1 MTTTATLRPTRLVA
15 ALTAL
20 ATGLLLVLAPS
31 ADAAGRE
38 RWDTR
43 VFAKVQ
49 SPGYP
54 AYVFVHRNG
63 RVYAGTYTNPTGDTQ
78 HSIVR
83 EWTPDGTLTR
93 SWTVR
98 HQDLDEDHG
107 VQVANQTSDGRLV
120 LLEKST
126 ASVILLNLRTGG
138 QKVVA
143 HLPDLPACQP
153 PTQPAPGC
161 SPNVSDEKPIPN
173 YASWGPGGHLYVTDY
188 AQAVIWRIPRRGGK
202 PRVWFASPQ
211 LDGTEFGTTGI
222 VWRPG
227 RRDFLI
233 SQQSTAADL
242 SLPTNGK
249 LYRLPVTKTGKPK
262 TLSTLW
268 TSQPTE
274 LPDGFGIARSG
285 RIYIAMAGPTAQL
298 VVLSP
303 SGGELERF
311 PEAPGGE
318 NGSEVPFDTPSNAT
332 FLGKRVLVANQAFLG
347 DGSNHAILDVY
358 VGERGRRPFLPRRAL
373 LR

>member
-1 MTTTATLRPTRLVA
+1 MRTPRLVA

-20 ATGLLLVLAPS
+20 ATALLLLTPGF

-63 RVYAGTYTNPTGDTQ
+63 RAYAGTYTNPTGDSQ
-78 HSIVR
+78 RSIVR
-83 EWTPDGTLTR
+83 EWTPDGTLQR
-93 SWTVR
+93 SWRVK
-98 HQDLDEDHG
+98 HQDLSKDHG

-126 ASVILLNLRTGG
+126 ASVILLNRRTGG

-143 HLPDLPACQP
+143 RLPDLPACQP
-153 PTQPAPGC
+153 PTTPAPGC
-161 SPNVSDEKPIPN
+161 SPNIVDAEPIPN
-173 YASWGPGGHLYVTDY
+173 YASWGPGGALYVTDY
-188 AQAVIWRIPRRGGK
+188 AQAVIWKIPRRGGK
-202 PRVWFASPQ
+202 PRVWFSSPQ

-227 RRDFLI
+227 SRDFLI

-249 LYRLPVTKTGKPK
+249 LYRLPVSRTGKPK
-262 TLSTLW
+262 QLSTLW

-285 RIYIAMAGPTAQL
+285 RIYLAMAGPSAQL
-298 VVLSP
+298 VVLSAR
-303 SGGELERF
+303 GEELERF
-311 PEAPGGE
+311 PAAPGGE

-332 FLGKRVLVANQAFLG
+332 FMGKRVLVANQSFLG
-347 DGSNHAILDVY
+347 DTSHHAILDVY
-358 VGERGRRPFLPRRAL
+358 VGERGVAPYLPRKAL